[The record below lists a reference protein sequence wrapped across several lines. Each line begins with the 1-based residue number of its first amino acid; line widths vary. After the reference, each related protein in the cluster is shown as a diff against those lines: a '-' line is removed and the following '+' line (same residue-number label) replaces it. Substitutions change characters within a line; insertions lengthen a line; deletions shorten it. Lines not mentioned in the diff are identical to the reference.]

1 MIDMEGISLLPGVSA
16 LFEVLISP
24 RMLSPWSSNLFR
36 MMLRLSDDDIRLG
49 PPVSIRFSLKLG

>member
-36 MMLRLSDDDIRLG
+36 MMLRLSDGDIRLG